1 MRYFP
6 AQWGREASEA
16 ATQPPSSPPPL
27 APLISPSK
35 PLHPSSTRTVSR
47 LQPPPEVLEIA
58 ARLRRAGFE
67 AWCVGGAVRDA
78 LLGHAHLDWDLA
90 TSATPPEVMRA
101 FKRTVPVGIAFG
113 TVGVLDANGRLHEVT
128 TFRHDVKTDG
138 RHAEVQFGASL
149 EEDLARRDFTINAI
163 AYNPQTGELLDP
175 FGGRK
180 DLRAKLVRCVG
191 DAEQRMKEDR
201 LRALRALRFAA
212 RFDFTIDPSTW
223 KAICNSAPHLTRLSA
238 ERVKQEIEKTMEQV
252 ARPSA
257 AFANWRD
264 AGALR
269 VLVGPLH
276 DAPAE
281 RFAALDHLSLPKGKR
296 AGERKLLR
304 LAMLFFGDDKRA
316 AESTLKE
323 LRFSNHDIAWVSRLA
338 ESRARLGE
346 SVDAAMLRDGGPTD
360 AELRRWAAEVG
371 RTAAGSWW
379 RLNAALWCARRAE
392 GAPQEDREGGGA
404 VAGAPHA
411 NGEGADGESSSLEEG
426 SRKSAPSAPNAPS
439 ARNAPSAPRAAS
451 VYKKLLRVAYKDA
464 IEIGDLHVD
473 GEDLAAAGIPK
484 GPQLG
489 TTLRRLLEA
498 VLEDPSLNTRD
509 QLLRIARAK
518 SAPEKDGT
526 ERAERSQQ

>member
-1 MRYFP
+1 M
-6 AQWGREASEA
+6 
-16 ATQPPSSPPPL
+16 
-27 APLISPSK
+27 
-35 PLHPSSTRTVSR
+35 SR
-47 LQPPPEVLEIA
+47 LNPPPEVLEIA

-90 TSATPPEVMRA
+90 TSATPPEVMRT

-212 RFDFTIDPSTW
+212 RFDFTIDPATW

-316 AESTLKE
+316 AENTLKE

-338 ESRARLGE
+338 ESRARLGDA
-346 SVDAAMLRDGGPTD
+346 VDAAMLRDGGPTD

-371 RTAAGSWW
+371 RTAAASWW
-379 RLNAALWCARRAE
+379 RLNAALWQARRAE
-392 GAPQEDREGGGA
+392 EF
-404 VAGAPHA
+404 HHT
-411 NGEGADGESSSLEEG
+411 NGEGADGEPSSLEEG
-426 SRKSAPSAPNAPS
+426 SRKSAPRAQEGS
-439 ARNAPSAPRAAS
+439 RKSAPRAPKAPRAPRARS
-451 VYKKLLRVAYKDA
+451 VYRRLLRIAYRDA
-464 IEIGDLHVD
+464 IEIGDLQVD

-489 TTLRRLLEA
+489 SALKRLLEA
-498 VLEDPSLNTRD
+498 VIENPAVNTRD
-509 QLLRIARAK
+509 QLLAVARAWH
-518 SAPEKDGT
+518 DTRG
-526 ERAERSQQ
+526 